1 VAAGSNLPPIII
13 KRNGRRRGHEAAHG
27 STTWKIALA
36 DFMTAMFII
45 FLCLWLINQITPEQ
59 RTGIAD
65 YFSPAAVS
73 RTSSGS
79 GSVLGG
85 ETITVPGVLK
95 SNSSPVSPTKGGG
108 PSTPQDGEGSTQVPG
123 YPGSTMAVRGDKP
136 GGDATGSRYPVPGA
150 VPTPPAPTPPAPA
163 PQNGIVGFEDLPGL
177 SGLIKDGQVT
187 VAQAEDGLRIEVLDS
202 DKRELFV
209 RGSAQPLPQ
218 TKQLMA
224 TVAKVIDKLPN
235 RPAGACGDKTVPE
248 QPYPLEITGHTDGLP
263 FGKTAAYTNWEL
275 SADRANASRRLLT
288 EAGIADERIARVTGR
303 ADKDPLIK
311 DDPNAPGNRRISI
324 TLLRDRCPPRPLQ
337 QEAGGASEPPGNP
350 PTRIARPTPGPAPEG
365 RLIPR

>member
-1 VAAGSNLPPIII
+1 VAAGSNLPPIIV
-13 KRNGRRRGHEAAHG
+13 KRRKKNGHGTAHG

-45 FLCLWLINQITPEQ
+45 FLCLWLINQVTPEQ

-65 YFSPAAVS
+65 YFSPAAVTRS
-73 RTSSGS
+73 TSGS
-79 GSVLGG
+79 GAILGG
-85 ETITVPGVLK
+85 QTITVAGELR
-95 SNSSPVSPTKGGG
+95 NNTAPVSPIRGGG

-150 VPTPPAPTPPAPA
+150 TPTPPAPPAPA

-177 SGLIKDGQVT
+177 SGLIKDGQVM

-235 RPAGACGDKTVPE
+235 RPAGMCGDKTVPE
-248 QPYPLEITGHTDGLP
+248 MPYPLEITGHTDSQP
-263 FGKTAAYTNWEL
+263 FGKNAAYTNWEL
-275 SADRANASRRLLT
+275 SADRANASRRLLN
-288 EAGIADERIARVTGR
+288 EAGIGGDRIARVTGR
-303 ADKDPLIK
+303 ADRDPLIK
-311 DDPNAPGNRRISI
+311 DDPDAPGNRRISI
-324 TLLRDRCPPRPLQ
+324 TLLRDRCPPKPQVAAAADPAAAPTAARTATPL
-337 QEAGGASEPPGNP
+337 
-350 PTRIARPTPGPAPEG
+350 GPAPEG

>member
-13 KRNGRRRGHEAAHG
+13 RRSKKGGHDAHHG

-45 FLCLWLINQITPEQ
+45 FLCLWLINQVTPEQ

-73 RTSSGS
+73 RTTSGS
-79 GSVLGG
+79 GQILGG
-85 ETITVPGVLK
+85 QTITVPGPLPQ
-95 SNSSPVSPTKGGG
+95 NTAPVSPLHGGG
-108 PSTPQDGEGSTQVPG
+108 PSVPQEGEGSTQVPG

-136 GGDATGSRYPVPGA
+136 GGDATGSKYPVPGA
-150 VPTPPAPTPPAPA
+150 TPTPPAPPTPPTPQ
-163 PQNGIVGFEDLPGL
+163 PQNGIVGFEDLPGM
-177 SGLIKDGQVT
+177 SGLLKEGNVV
-187 VAQAEDGLRIEVLDS
+187 VAQADDGLRIEILDS

-209 RGSAQPLPQ
+209 KGSATPLPQ
-218 TKQLMA
+218 TRQLMQQI
-224 TVAKVIDKLPN
+224 AKVIEKLPN
-235 RPAGACGDKTVPE
+235 RPAGACGDKTVAE
-248 QPYPLEITGHTDGLP
+248 QPYPIEITGHTDSQP
-263 FGKTAAYTNWEL
+263 FGKNASYTNWEL

-288 EAGIADERIARVTGR
+288 ESGVADDRISKVTGV

-311 DDPNAPGNRRISI
+311 DDPNAAGNRRISI
-324 TLLRDRCPPRPLQ
+324 TLLRDKCPPAPQ
-337 QEAGGASEPPGNP
+337 QQQAQAATDTNAAP
-350 PTRIARPTPGPAPEG
+350 ARVRTPPGPAPEG

>member
-13 KRNGRRRGHEAAHG
+13 KRRKRGGHEATHG

-45 FLCLWLINQITPEQ
+45 FLCLWLINQVTPEQ

-65 YFSPAAVS
+65 YFSPASVS
-73 RTSSGS
+73 RTTSGS

-85 ETITVPGVLK
+85 QTITVPGVLK
-95 SNSSPVSPTKGGG
+95 SNSAPVSPTKGGG

-150 VPTPPAPTPPAPA
+150 TPTPPVPPAPA
-163 PQNGIVGFEDLPGL
+163 PPQNGIVGFEDLPGL
-177 SGLIKDGQVT
+177 SGLIKDGQVM

-218 TKQLMA
+218 TRQLMA
-224 TVAKVIDKLPN
+224 TVARVIEKLPN
-235 RPAGACGDKTVPE
+235 RPAGACGDKTMPE
-248 QPYPLEITGHTDGLP
+248 QPYPLEITGHTDSLP
-263 FGKTAAYTNWEL
+263 FGKSASYTNWEL
-275 SADRANASRRLLT
+275 SADRANTSRRLLT
-288 EAGIADERIARVTGR
+288 DAGIADDRIARVTGR
-303 ADKDPLIK
+303 ADRDPLIR

-324 TLLRDRCPPRPLQ
+324 TLLRDRCPPKPQ
-337 QEAGGASEPPGNP
+337 QEANGAAAAEPSQP
-350 PTRIARPTPGPAPEG
+350 PTRVARPTPGPAPEG